1 MPHAG
6 RAARAAHAPDQS
18 GPWWARWSVPLALT
32 WSALAIA
39 VALGWAGGLLP
50 TPFTNPGLVA
60 IGDLLSAFDPMVGIA
75 LTLLLGAVGVGWVVV
90 APRLRGAPGRQAALM
105 VGWLLAAVTG
115 LGMLSGH
122 LLAMLGY
129 TPVTLVLGWFLPDLW
144 AGYLAALATPD
155 TLFQTLVLAGA
166 LIWGATLL
174 SYGRSVRGACADCG
188 RHEDW
193 SPERE
198 ERTRRRALRTG
209 RVAVAIAVS
218 CALVYPAMRLPW
230 LFGIP
235 VGMDDAA
242 WAEIQAS
249 PDRLAVGVGL
259 GSAGL
264 VGAVLVLGLVR
275 NWGVRFPRWM
285 VGLSGRRVPVALA
298 VVPASIVALT
308 FVAIGRGFVVA
319 IVTDQLNTPIGTA
332 WEHVAAFVL
341 MLPYGIA
348 LLVAAAAYATRRR
361 AACDTCAQGLPETP
375 PR

>member
-1 MPHAG
+1 M
-6 RAARAAHAPDQS
+6 
-18 GPWWARWSVPLALT
+18 ALT
-32 WSALAIA
+32 WSALAVA

-50 TPFTNPGLVA
+50 TPFTNPGLVV
-60 IGDLLSAFDPMVGIA
+60 IGDLLSAFDPMVGTA
-75 LTLLLGAVGVGWVVV
+75 FTLVLGMLGAGWAVV
-90 APRLRGAPGRQAALM
+90 APRLRGVPARQAALV

-129 TPVTLVLGWFLPDLW
+129 TPVTLVLGWFVPEMW
-144 AGYLAALATPD
+144 PGYLAALATPD
-155 TLFQTLVLAGA
+155 TLFQVLTLAGA
-166 LIWGATLL
+166 LIWGVTLL
-174 SYGRSVRGACADCG
+174 NYGRSVRGACAGCG
-188 RHEDW
+188 RHEGW
-193 SPERE
+193 SPEGE
-198 ERTRRRALRTG
+198 ERTRFRALRTG

-249 PDRLAVGVGL
+249 PDTLATGIGL

-308 FVAIGRGFVVA
+308 FLAIGRGFVVA

-348 LLVAAAAYATRRR
+348 LLVAAAAYAVRRR
-361 AACDTCAQGLPETP
+361 AACGICAQGLPETL